1 MKKTDALKSLSESLS
16 ESLSDDELLCQL
28 AEVLVQS
35 RRVDSVVVAHIAEVD
50 RRRLYAREASPSMIQ
65 YCMDVLHL
73 SEGAAFR
80 RITAARQSSEFP
92 VLLEMLEDGR
102 IHLCGIAV
110 LSKLLT
116 PANYEDVLAR
126 ATHKSKRSG
135 VFVAATRSWSSP
147 SAEDPFFSSSF
158 SSGAGSRVQLQ
169 VVLLQRSEALDR
181 DAIVSWV
188 STWNLR

>member
-1 MKKTDALKSLSESLS
+1 MKKTDTLKSLS

-28 AEVLVQS
+28 AEVLAQS

-80 RITAARQSSEFP
+80 RITAARKSREFP

-102 IHLCGIAV
+102 IHYAEFGIVNAMP
-110 LSKLLT
+110 T
-116 PANYEDVLAR
+116 
-126 ATHKSKRSG
+126 T
-135 VFVAATRSWSSP
+135 
-147 SAEDPFFSSSF
+147 
-158 SSGAGSRVQLQ
+158 
-169 VVLLQRSEALDR
+169 
-181 DAIVSWV
+181 
-188 STWNLR
+188 